1 MAEQSYGENLFD
13 LGIGVPGAS
22 EGIIDLIEFLRLPE
36 IYKSYQDSDTGVAI
50 RDAIRYPFNVASDVF
65 SLTGDIVTDLPGAAA
80 DYISEGVDLYN
91 PFTEEG
97 MQRNTLIPGIDFQ
110 PQNLTGLS
118 EKGQDLVSSA
128 FSNLTGLPSYTENN
142 PYLDPSLTRNLED
155 DTAATIRSKYEP
167 QYINADKIAQDFVFN
182 TLPSLQTYAANN
194 PGSTIEAYRKLQQE
208 AYDKKYN
215 SELDK
220 FADSFEKD
228 FFDLRKQNS
237 INMFGYDAFEDPYDD
252 LSSLVGPGLRKIDIG
267 NFGVIDSPVKY
278 VGEGDYFLPFMEYE
292 GPAKEDLER
301 LTFIGDVVSAGVP
314 GILKSIKK
322 LSRKK
327 DAISPELDEAIR
339 EYMRN

>member
-1 MAEQSYGENLFD
+1 MALVD
-13 LGIGVPGAS
+13 
-22 EGIIDLIEFLRLPE
+22 FLNLPE
-36 IYKSYQDSDTGVAI
+36 IYRSYGDTNVDRLTNFNLYKDAGRVPVNAFLDSMTFLGDLG
-50 RDAIRYPFNVASDVF
+50 SDIPAV
-65 SLTGDIVTDLPGAAA
+65 AA

-182 TLPSLQTYAANN
+182 TLPSIQTYAANN
-194 PGSTIEAYRKLQQE
+194 PGSTREAYQKLQQE
-208 AYDKKYN
+208 AYNKKFN

-220 FADSFEKD
+220 FADSFQKD

-252 LSSLVGPGLRKIDIG
+252 LSSLVGPGLRKFNIG
-267 NFGVIDSPVKY
+267 NFGVINQPAKY

-292 GPAKEDLER
+292 GPDKENLER
-301 LTFIGDVVSAGVP
+301 LTLMTEIGFGIPAAVRSIGKRFIRNTDK
-314 GILKSIKK
+314 IN
-322 LSRKK
+322 
-327 DAISPELDEAIR
+327 PELDDAIR
-339 EYMRN
+339 EYMRD